1 MHRKKLWLTISAMN
15 AGIAVGL
22 APTAVNAQ
30 TPPGSPV
37 VSDVA
42 KAITPTSEKIEVT
55 GSRLSQITTESVSPV
70 NVISAQDIKWD
81 GITSTAN
88 IINQLPSAFADQG
101 NNLSNGATGTSA
113 INLRNLGA
121 SRTLVLLDGRR
132 MPAGSPQFWPT
143 DINVIP

>member
-1 MHRKKLWLTISAMN
+1 QICNNRGRKSSRAPFFRCGRILAQDIVNPLASSESAIAAAAATSYSTGGSMKRMHRKKLWLTISAMN

-70 NVISAQDIKWD
+70 NVISAQD
-81 GITSTAN
+81 
-88 IINQLPSAFADQG
+88 
-101 NNLSNGATGTSA
+101 
-113 INLRNLGA
+113 
-121 SRTLVLLDGRR
+121 
-132 MPAGSPQFWPT
+132 
-143 DINVIP
+143 